1 MKENF
6 IIKTVVTMRLNMSE
20 EVGVNFNLEVFMN
33 ARKLAR
39 KISLLFASH
48 MEVGT
53 TYHEA
58 FSILEDLIDK
68 HGAQRRW
75 HPTKLRFGS
84 DTTKA
89 FREKSDTEKV
99 LQKDDIY
106 FLDIGPVFDGHEAD
120 FGQTFTIGQ
129 NPEFAAI
136 QRASR
141 VVFDKVSDKW
151 KESKLNG
158 IELYNY
164 AKECAYELG
173 YELNEKMAGH
183 RISEFPHAVHY
194 KKSLKDYECSP
205 NENIWVLEILLKHP
219 TKEFG
224 AFYEDILVS

>member
-1 MKENF
+1 
-6 IIKTVVTMRLNMSE
+6 MSE
-20 EVGVNFNLEVFMN
+20 VVGSEFNLEVFMN

-53 TYHEA
+53 TYNEA
-58 FSILEDLIDK
+58 FLILEDLIDK
-68 HGAQRRW
+68 HGAQKRW

-84 DTTKA
+84 DTAKA
-89 FREKSDTEKV
+89 FREKSDTGKA

-136 QRASR
+136 QRASK
-141 VVFDKVSDKW
+141 VVFDKVHEKW
-151 KESKLNG
+151 RSESLTG
-158 IELYNY
+158 IQLYDY
-164 AKECAYELG
+164 AKKCAKDLG
-173 YELNEKMAGH
+173 YELNDKMAGH
-183 RISEFPHAVHY
+183 RVSEFPHAIHY
-194 KKSLKDYECSP
+194 KKSLKDYESKP
-205 NENIWVLEILLKHP
+205 SENIWILEILLKHP

-224 AFYEDILVS
+224 AFFEDIFLR